1 VGRRGDHPPLTR
13 DLSRVELLGW
23 LVDADAAAYVTDR
36 YGPVAN
42 PAAPCRLR
50 NLMHQLAEL
59 RFEGDGCYPAW
70 WRAVGE
76 EP

>member
-1 VGRRGDHPPLTR
+1 MGRRGDHPPLTR
-13 DLSRVELLGW
+13 AGQVDLLDA
-23 LVDADAAAYVTDR
+23 LVGAHPTAYVTDR
-36 YGPVAN
+36 YGAVAN
-42 PAAPCRLR
+42 PAASWRLR

-59 RFEGDGCYPAW
+59 VFERDGSYPPW

>member
-1 VGRRGDHPPLTR
+1 VRTQ
-13 DLSRVELLGW
+13 VELL
-23 LVDADAAAYVTDR
+23 DAVVGADTAAYVSDR
-36 YGPVAN
+36 YGIVAN
-42 PAAPCRLR
+42 PAAPCHLR

-59 RFEGDGCYPAW
+59 VFERDGCYPPW

>member
-1 VGRRGDHPPLTR
+1 M
-13 DLSRVELLGW
+13 SRQIELLAA
-23 LVDADAAAYVTDR
+23 LVRADAAAHVTDR
-36 YGPVAN
+36 YGTVAN
-42 PAAPCRLR
+42 PAAACPLR

-59 RFEGDGCYPAW
+59 MLERDGRYPDW